1 MMPLNTLTELSR
13 SLFSLW
19 ALLLCLACIFSVV
32 LAGRHRLYRFVALSL
47 IPFVCTYF
55 LWQVLFDIHLVGGAR
70 QVAAISHKLGGL
82 PWLCWLAALFA
93 LTSAAALL
101 LIRIMRCGKRSITPA
116 AVKLLLDQMNCGV
129 CCWRD
134 NGRVL
139 FSNNCMNRL
148 CASLT
153 GSPLR
158 NGNHFY
164 DRVKDEMLTVDG
176 KVWRFTCRDISF
188 GGETLHEMI
197 ASDITAEYAQTQ
209 ALEQDK
215 AELSRLKGEL
225 QAYSMRIEDTVRQQ
239 EILQAKV
246 SIHDEMN
253 RLMLSTM
260 AANKEDAAALDR
272 IFSLWDQNAL
282 LLCMQA
288 EESADQKAA
297 ERLNDLS
304 QSLGIRLTWRTDL
317 PSAMTD
323 KQRDLFFAAA
333 QEAIINASKHAGAKH
348 MDISFAENE
357 NVLCCS
363 FTNDG
368 VLPQG
373 VVRFTGGLKNLSM
386 LAGEQGASV
395 CVNCAKTFTLS
406 LCFIKN
412 N

>member
-1 MMPLNTLTELSR
+1 MTSLYMLTELSR

-19 ALLLCLACIFSVV
+19 ALLLCLVCIFGIV
-32 LAGRHRLYRFVALSL
+32 LAVRHQLYRYAALSL

-55 LWQVLFDIHLVGGAR
+55 LWQVLFDIHLVGGTK
-70 QVAAISHKLGGL
+70 QIAAISRKLGGL